1 MEELR
6 FGITLDDRPA
16 RVQEMGGRDF
26 TVIGAVSSYEEIG
39 VDAEGKLFLLD
50 PTPSTPSLLN
60 TSMDGFRGF
69 VKAFEE
75 FYGGSPASAPSPD
88 SVEDAEEV
96 KARRRRLRRL
106 KKHLNAV
113 DPDAVAKD
121 LYWCVIVEQIEDGLL

>member
-16 RVQEMGGRDF
+16 RQQEMGGRDF
-26 TVIGAVSSYEEIG
+26 TVLGAVSSYQEIG
-39 VDAEGKLFLLD
+39 LDAEGQLFLLD

-69 VKAFEE
+69 VKAFDE
-75 FYGGSPASAPSPD
+75 FYAGEGASG
-88 SVEDAEEV
+88 EDGEEA
-96 KARRRRLRRL
+96 KSRRRRLRLL
-106 KKHLNAV
+106 KKQLNAV

-121 LYWCVIVEQIEDGLL
+121 LYWCVIVEQIEDGIL